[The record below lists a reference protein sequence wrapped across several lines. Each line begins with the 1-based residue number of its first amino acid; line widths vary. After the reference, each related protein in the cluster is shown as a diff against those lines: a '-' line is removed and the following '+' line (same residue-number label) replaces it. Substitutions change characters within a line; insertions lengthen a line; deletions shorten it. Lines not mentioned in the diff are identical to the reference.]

1 MSAFV
6 LFFGGW
12 QASLSDMK
20 AWTASAI
27 QQNPGVMFDAY
38 PYPVGASA
46 KGEEALD
53 RFTKA
58 GDLAKAINKI
68 QASKADTIY
77 IVGHSSGC
85 AIANKVE
92 ADLKDHTKTIL
103 VALDG
108 YCPSAAQLARPGTQ
122 VWVAESSTG
131 KSLHYKDLQDSV
143 KDYDLKNKD
152 WVSVNIYKAP
162 ADCSTKLALH
172 FSLVNLSSSDGLVK
186 FIPDGYKNC
195 KANLAYLNP

>member
-12 QASLSDMK
+12 QASLPDMK
-20 AWTASAI
+20 AWTASAM

-38 PYPVGASA
+38 PYPAGASQN
-46 KGEEALD
+46 GEEAVD
-53 RFTKA
+53 RFNKA

-68 QASKADTIY
+68 QTSTAEVIY

-85 AIANKVE
+85 AIANRVD
-92 ADLKDHTKTIL
+92 AGLKDHTKTIL

-108 YCPSAAQLARPGTQ
+108 YCPSTEQLGRPGTQ

-131 KSLHYKDLQDSV
+131 KSLHYQDLQDNV

-152 WVSVNIYKAP
+152 WVWVNIYKAS
-162 ADCSTKLALH
+162 ADCSTKLSLH
-172 FSLVNLSSSDGLVK
+172 FSLVNLSSSDDLVK

-195 KANLAYLNP
+195 KANLAFINP

>member
-1 MSAFV
+1 MSALV

-12 QASLSDMK
+12 QASVLDMK

-46 KGEEALD
+46 KGEEAVAKFTD
-53 RFTKA
+53 FTKA
-58 GDLAKAINKI
+58 TNKI

-85 AIANKVE
+85 AIANAVD
-92 ADLKDHTKTIL
+92 ARLKDHTKTIL

-108 YCPSAAQLARPGTQ
+108 YCPSAVQLARPGTQ

-131 KSLHYKDLQDSV
+131 KSLHYQDLQDSV
-143 KDYDLKNKD
+143 KDYDRKNKD
-152 WVSVNIYKAP
+152 WVWVNIYKAP
-162 ADCSTKLALH
+162 ADCSTKLSLH
-172 FSLVNLSSSDGLVK
+172 FSLVNLSSSDDLVK

-195 KANLAYLNP
+195 KANLSYLNP